1 MENQE
6 KPLFFCSACLIPID
20 EDALIKRIQRQV
32 VNADQCEDC
41 RDFGKPMRNSQTWN
55 HPVLGKINC
64 KPHTGDV
71 DDDFNPLNKAGR
83 LYMPGERICGLK
95 DCVRR
100 SHVARTIRGK
110 QPKLI
115 ADPVETILAL
125 AEMQNYKRKNP
136 ARQQRESSGVTE
148 MGESVI

>member
-1 MENQE
+1 MEDQQQY
-6 KPLFFCSACLIPID
+6 FCSACLIEIS
-20 EDALIKRIQRQV
+20 ESALFKRIERGV

-64 KPHTGDV
+64 KPHTGEV
-71 DDDFNPLNKAGR
+71 DDDFRPLNKAGR

-95 DCVRR
+95 DCIRR
-100 SHVARTIRGK
+100 SHVVRTIRGK

-115 ADPVETILAL
+115 ADPIETILAL
-125 AEMQNYKRKNP
+125 AEMQNYSKRENP
-136 ARQQRESSGVTE
+136 TKQQREPDGVTE
-148 MGESVI
+148 RGSVI